1 MSFSISNSKPRPALF
16 VSTLLALLG
25 VLAVIVWTAQLYFL
39 RTGDLLSEDEAVKIQ
54 HSVQAFCP
62 YESRAANNHGA
73 YKLALFKQIKP
84 DVVVIGSSIMLQFAA
99 PMFKGRFANL
109 GRTMNYLNE
118 GPPLL
123 QEMVRMGKPKLAVI
137 GLDFWWFNPNHRPR
151 KGFVLRL
158 ERAER
163 NNPAMLKTLVGE
175 VVANPALL
183 MNPGN
188 IFDGVQCPIGVAA
201 KAYLQGFERD
211 GFRYYG
217 GRFTRDPR
225 LLEDYRFM
233 DTQKR
238 IEKGKRKFQRADKP
252 DVDKIEKFIE
262 FVNAIKAAGIE
273 VVLIAPPVAPKVAEM
288 MRKAS
293 GYGYIAEAIEQIR
306 SSGFRVHDFHDP
318 SVIDLDDCDFL
329 DGFHAGDAASARMLQ
344 AMAGSEAGLSRFLNH
359 EEIERLASLRGR
371 AAVYF
376 HERLQR
382 RESDFLGLGCAKQG

>member
-1 MSFSISNSKPRPALF
+1 MSFSIFNSKPRPALF
-16 VSTLLALLG
+16 VSTFLALFGLLA
-25 VLAVIVWTAQLYFL
+25 VVVWTAQLYFL
-39 RTGDLLSEDEAVKIQ
+39 KSGDLLSEDEAVRIQ
-54 HSVQAFCP
+54 HSVQTFCP
-62 YESRAANNHGA
+62 YESRATNNHGA
-73 YKLALFKQIKP
+73 YKMALYKQIKP

-151 KGFVLRL
+151 KGLVLRL

-163 NNPAMLKTLVGE
+163 HNPAMLKTLVGE
-175 VVANPALL
+175 VLGNPALL

-188 IFDGVQCPIGVAA
+188 VFEDVQCPLGIAA

-211 GFRYYG
+211 GFRYFG
-217 GRFTRDPR
+217 GRFTRDPK
-225 LLEDYRFM
+225 LLEDYRFL

-238 IEKGKRKFQRADKP
+238 IEKGKRKFQRADEP
-252 DVDKIEKFIE
+252 DADKLEKFIE
-262 FVNAIKAAGIE
+262 FVKAVKAAGIE
-273 VVLIAPPVAPKVAEM
+273 VVLVAPPVAPKVADM

-293 GYGYIAEAIEQIR
+293 GYGYIAKAIEQIR
-306 SSGFRVHDFHDP
+306 SSGLKVFDFHDP

-329 DGFHAGDAASARMLQ
+329 DGFHAGDAASARILK
-344 AMAGSEAGLSRFLNH
+344 AMAGSEAGLSKLLNH
-359 EEIERLASLRGR
+359 QEIERLASLKGR

-376 HERLQR
+376 HERLKRQ
-382 RESDFLGLGCAKQG
+382 EGDFLGLGCAKQD